1 MTPERTF
8 GIKMKQGPHGPLI
21 CFGRIR
27 RDPLTMML
35 VLDEIEGSEGAV
47 GTIVGRGVGDEELLA
62 ALERLLVTAPTK
74 DGSNA
79 CGPMFWSFKKA
90 VSNAI
95 STGV

>member
-1 MTPERTF
+1 
-8 GIKMKQGPHGPLI
+8 MKQGPHGPLI
-21 CFGRIR
+21 CFGKIR

-35 VLDEIEGSEGAV
+35 VLDEIEGHEGAV
-47 GTIVGRGVGDEELLA
+47 GTIVGRNADDVELMM

-95 STGV
+95 EAGV